1 MNGDHTQPIFTS
13 FFPRTF
19 ESEEPVAELFG
30 LMAGVRKANSSYR
43 EWNRLD
49 EKLIYR
55 SLTGFFPYRVVDV
68 SMSRSSKPQ
77 SPIVSADPAEI
88 TIGDVHI
95 LTALCNMRLQ
105 GPSAVPY
112 TQTAQCGVSV
122 VFLPAPPTSVEHLL
136 KWKLLTLMM
145 QPMNRRGP
153 LRFLMETANL
163 YDVSVGYAQLFH
175 AVVINMVNSS
185 SEYLLFSF
193 FEIFDKWE
201 PEDSDLKGAKERLA
215 LELNCAF
222 GFRLLNSLLPYVTI
236 DSHIGKEEILEKVEK
251 ITLASIKNEL
261 ASAFRV
267 VIPRG

>member
-1 MNGDHTQPIFTS
+1 
-13 FFPRTF
+13 
-19 ESEEPVAELFG
+19 
-30 LMAGVRKANSSYR
+30 
-43 EWNRLD
+43 
-49 EKLIYR
+49 
-55 SLTGFFPYRVVDV
+55 
-68 SMSRSSKPQ
+68 
-77 SPIVSADPAEI
+77 
-88 TIGDVHI
+88 
-95 LTALCNMRLQ
+95 
-105 GPSAVPY
+105 
-112 TQTAQCGVSV
+112 
-122 VFLPAPPTSVEHLL
+122 
-136 KWKLLTLMM
+136 
-145 QPMNRRGP
+145 
-153 LRFLMETANL
+153 METANL

-185 SEYLLFSF
+185 SEYLLFNF